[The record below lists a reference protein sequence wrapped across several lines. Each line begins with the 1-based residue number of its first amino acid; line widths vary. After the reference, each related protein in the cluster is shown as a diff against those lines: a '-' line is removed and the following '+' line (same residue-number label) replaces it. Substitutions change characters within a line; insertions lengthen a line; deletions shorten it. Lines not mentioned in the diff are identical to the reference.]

1 MTTMRI
7 AQVAALTGVPA
18 TTLRYY
24 EDIGLLA
31 PAGRSGNGYR
41 EYADRDLE
49 RLAFISR
56 AKQLD
61 ISLDELKELVE
72 VWDTDDCSQVHD
84 RMRTVVASRV
94 VETQSRMAELVEL
107 ARQLQAAAVRLAAAP
122 VSAGACG
129 DDCACMAAPDE
140 SIQLLPIP
148 LVRPPSDSKE
158 AIACSLDSGT
168 IASRVAEWRAVAAR
182 ATSRYEIDGGVG
194 LAFEHDALLT
204 VEIARLA
211 AAEYT
216 CCSFL
221 RFAFAIDDAGMR
233 VEISTPP
240 HAQAL
245 VTDLFGQAT

>member
-1 MTTMRI
+1 MRI
-7 AQVAALTGVPA
+7 AEVAALTGVPA

-61 ISLDELKELVE
+61 ISLEDLKELVE
-72 VWDTDDCSQVHD
+72 VWDTDDCSRVHN
-84 RMRTVVASRV
+84 RMRTVVANRV
-94 VETQSRMAELVEL
+94 AETQARMSDLVEL
-107 ARQLQAAAVRLAAAP
+107 TRQLQAAAVRLAGAP
-122 VSAGACG
+122 VSEGACG
-129 DDCACMAAPDE
+129 DDCACMAAPPE
-140 SIQLLPIP
+140 STRTLPIP

-158 AIACSLDSGT
+158 AVACSLDSGT
-168 IASRVAEWRAVAAR
+168 LADRMAQWRAVAAR

-194 LAFEHDALLT
+194 LAFEHDAVLT
-204 VEIARLA
+204 AEIARLA

-221 RFAFAIDDAGMR
+221 RFALAIDDAGMR
-233 VEISTPP
+233 LEITAPP
-240 HAQAL
+240 HARPL
-245 VTDLFGQAT
+245 VTELLGQAT